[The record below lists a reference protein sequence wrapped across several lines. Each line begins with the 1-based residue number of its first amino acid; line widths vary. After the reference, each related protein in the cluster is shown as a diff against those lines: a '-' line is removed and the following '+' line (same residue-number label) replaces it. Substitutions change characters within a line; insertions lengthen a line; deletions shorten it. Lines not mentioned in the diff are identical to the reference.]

1 MTKSFEITAD
11 TAKQLHQNHMAQLG
25 ISETMTLAQAYN
37 RMQFAEQDALRK
49 RLFEDHLEELLDQNG
64 PRPSKNIEL
73 QDGWAIDTS
82 MSLPY
87 LDQVLAESRELISE
101 RVGVRTSPTGAYR
114 SFFQDL
120 IQPEDLTR
128 FPSFVNFATSSE
140 LLSTVSRYIKSIP
153 ALSTTLPSGIRLV
166 ESNAAFDDAPDRP
179 KDSQLFHIDYY
190 SLPNVYVL
198 VLLEDVIK
206 ECGPWSFLPR
216 STSQRVS
223 QQLEYWQKPRGY
235 RISDEEVYSVVDPQE
250 LIEFTYPRGTV
261 LFIESSGCL
270 HFGSRNSVKP
280 RFQLMYGYTGAIRTD
295 FSESFMTP
303 KQYPVQDSD
312 SMLRRLVLE
321 KNILPDLSSLGA

>member
-1 MTKSFEITAD
+1 M
-11 TAKQLHQNHMAQLG
+11 
-25 ISETMTLAQAYN
+25 
-37 RMQFAEQDALRK
+37 
-49 RLFEDHLEELLDQNG
+49 
-64 PRPSKNIEL
+64 
-73 QDGWAIDTS
+73 
-82 MSLPY
+82 
-87 LDQVLAESRELISE
+87 
-101 RVGVRTSPTGAYR
+101 
-114 SFFQDL
+114 
-120 IQPEDLTR
+120 
-128 FPSFVNFATSSE
+128 
-140 LLSTVSRYIKSIP
+140 
-153 ALSTTLPSGIRLV
+153 
-166 ESNAAFDDAPDRP
+166 
-179 KDSQLFHIDYY
+179 
-190 SLPNVYVL
+190 
-198 VLLEDVIK
+198 LLEDVIK

-235 RISDEEVYSVVDPQE
+235 RISDEEVYSIVDPQE